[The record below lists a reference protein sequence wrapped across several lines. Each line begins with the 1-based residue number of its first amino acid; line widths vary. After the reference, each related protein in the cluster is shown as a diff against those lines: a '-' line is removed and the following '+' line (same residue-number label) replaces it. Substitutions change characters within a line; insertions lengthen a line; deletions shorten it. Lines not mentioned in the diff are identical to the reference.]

1 MFEISGLRR
10 MLEECG
16 VPTNKSQKLANVLE
30 QSMLHGIVGTEF
42 PPFTGMSY
50 HDISL
55 GTNIAKAI
63 SERIAKKGKIKRESE
78 LRVGDIVVRVEQTSP
93 WGQMLVLKHTGRNIK
108 FSRPYGSMSG
118 AGTTCPTMYVGIE
131 NFETSYTE
139 KVEWQQ
145 QYLVVGRDTVSMM
158 EDVHATIRCI
168 DRNRLNKYINVLRN
182 ALELDYWTNGEI
194 AKIEWVLLQ
203 NEAMGLANHLI
214 EKELDV
220 PYPE

>member
-16 VPTNKSQKLANVLE
+16 VPTNKSEKLANVLE

-42 PPFTGMSY
+42 PPVAGMSY
-50 HDISL
+50 HEITL

-78 LRVGDIVVRVEQTSP
+78 LRVGDVVVRVEQTSP

-131 NFETSYTE
+131 NLEISYTE

-145 QYLVVGRDTVSMM
+145 QYIVVGRDTVSIM
-158 EDVHATIRCI
+158 EDAHATIRCI
-168 DRNRLNKYINVLRN
+168 DRNRLNKYINVLHS
-182 ALELDYWTNGEI
+182 ALELQHYDDDHI
-194 AKIEWVLLQ
+194 AKMEWVHLQ
-203 NEAMGLANHLI
+203 EHAMRLANELI
-214 EKELDV
+214 KKELDV